1 VYCRDSLK
9 AATTALSQAHG
20 NGVDTDTSKSSKSTA
35 MSSKAKDR
43 NSNPPA
49 EIEAAAM
56 TLDRTNEPGFEGIIN
71 IDPSRIVALD
81 GIVLEDGPRGAGIA
95 SVLIC

>member
-9 AATTALSQAHG
+9 AATTALSQAHRDS
-20 NGVDTDTSKSSKSTA
+20 VDTDTSKSSKSTA

>member
-1 VYCRDSLK
+1 MASR
-9 AATTALSQAHG
+9 
-20 NGVDTDTSKSSKSTA
+20 
-35 MSSKAKDR
+35 AKDR
-43 NSNPPA
+43 NSNSPA

-56 TLDRTNEPGFEGIIN
+56 ILDRTTEPGFEGIIN

-81 GIVLEDGPRGAGIA
+81 GIVLEEGPGGAGIA

>member
-1 VYCRDSLK
+1 MYCRDSLK
-9 AATTALSQAHG
+9 AATTALSQAHRDS
-20 NGVDTDTSKSSKSTA
+20 VDTDTSKSSKSTA